1 MLSHVWLFAT
11 PRTVRPPG
19 SSDFPGKT
27 TGVGYYFLLQGILW
41 PRDQTHISYIGRR
54 VHYHWATWKSC
65 LTLCD
70 PRDCSLPG
78 SSVHGILQ
86 ARILEWVAI
95 LFSRESSQGRDW
107 TWVFCIAGIFFT
119 IWATGKPNDL
129 PGSFQVSSWSCAS
142 GHSLFPW
149 SPSSFWE
156 NELLIKVFVMK
167 TTLICDI

>member
-95 LFSRESSQGRDW
+95 PSSSGSSPPRDW
-107 TWVFCIAGIFFT
+107 TWVSCSGRQILYHLTYQGSPCATWETLKEIVRIKYTFNGERLWKLKHYTFFFCNF
-119 IWATGKPNDL
+119 
-129 PGSFQVSSWSCAS
+129 
-142 GHSLFPW
+142 H
-149 SPSSFWE
+149 
-156 NELLIKVFVMK
+156 
-167 TTLICDI
+167 